1 MATKSNPY
9 GLTDRELGI
18 MHTIIVHQLTTTV
31 ELSKRL
37 GTTDRTVRTQLSTLY
52 RKMGAR
58 NMTHAVLIYLHND
71 LRTTARAGEST
82 SGSVSIADSDDDDP
96 IVDGYMVYDVTAE
109 ETEGKYITIGKD
121 PSRWRPAL
129 QSEVA
134 KCK

>member
-1 MATKSNPY
+1 MASKSNPY

-18 MHTIIVHQLTTTV
+18 MHAIIVHQLTTTV

-71 LRTTARAGEST
+71 LRTTA
-82 SGSVSIADSDDDDP
+82 SIKP
-96 IVDGYMVYDVTAE
+96 LLAE
-109 ETEGKYITIGKD
+109 
-121 PSRWRPAL
+121 
-129 QSEVA
+129 V
-134 KCK
+134 